1 MASTYDFRNLSPYR
15 YVSTSGVVIPDTSDI
30 QDEVVSMFKAVFGQN
45 IDTTPETIIGRLI
58 EAFTVFLRDTVGITA
73 QNACQYN
80 LNAATGI
87 YLDALGALFGVA
99 RNSSSRSSVT
109 VTLTGDVNTAIPA
122 GTMFATRDGDA
133 FYLDSDA
140 TIPSVE
146 EETGTGKA
154 SVSGTA
160 LSMNYGPVKCL
171 RGDMVSIVSP
181 ISGLDSVT
189 NANDAMLGSLG
200 ESDDS
205 YRNRIRSAIG
215 GFGGMVPSVY
225 KALYEATYDIDSKT
239 YKSVHH
245 ALVLN
250 NGDGIAVT
258 IKGVTLAPHSIFVC
272 IDAPA
277 TITDGW
283 KESIANAI
291 AKSKSLGC
299 GMTSTSDNKTI
310 SYNAHADYGGI
321 ATKFYPAQPHYIGI
335 STTWMAPIGEPT
347 DLSNRL
353 EEIISGFGIGAT
365 ITPEEVLSTLALEYP
380 SYRVLSVSFGAG
392 VESVP
397 LNANEIG
404 TTVQPQQS

>member
-140 TIPSVE
+140 TIPSAE
-146 EETGTGKA
+146 EETETGKA
-154 SVSGTA
+154 SISGTA
-160 LSMNYGPVKCL
+160 LSMNYGPVRCL

-189 NANDAMLGSLG
+189 NANDATLGSLG

-225 KALYEATYDIDSKT
+225 KALYEATYGDNSD
-239 YKSVHH
+239 KSVRH

-258 IKGVTLAPHSIFVC
+258 MKGVTLAPHSIFVC
-272 IDAPA
+272 VDAPA
-277 TITDGW
+277 TITEGW
-283 KESIANAI
+283 KESVADAI

-299 GMTSTSDNKTI
+299 GMTSIDDNKTI
-310 SYNAHADYGGI
+310 EKNAHADYGGI
-321 ATKFYPAQPHYIGI
+321 VTRFYPAQPHLINI
-335 STTWMAPIGEPT
+335 STTWMAPIGEPPG
-347 DLSNRL
+347 LSNRL
-353 EEIISGFGIGAT
+353 KEIISGFGIGAT
-365 ITPEEVLSTLALEYP
+365 ITPEEVLSALALEYP

-392 VESVP
+392 VESVS

-404 TTVQPQQS
+404 TTRS

>member
-15 YVSTSGVVIPDTSDI
+15 YVSTSGVVIPDTTDI

-58 EAFTVFLRDTVGITA
+58 DAFTVFLRDTVGITA
-73 QNACQYN
+73 QNACQFN
-80 LNAATGI
+80 LNVATGI
-87 YLDALGALFGVA
+87 YLDALGALFGVS
-99 RNSSSRSSVT
+99 RNSSFRSSVT
-109 VTLTGDVNTAIPA
+109 VILTGDVKTTIPA

-133 FYLDSDA
+133 FYLDSYA

-146 EETGTGKA
+146 EGAGTGKA
-154 SVSGTA
+154 SASGTA

-189 NANDAMLGSLG
+189 NANDATIGSLG

-225 KALYEATYDIDSKT
+225 KELYAATYIDGTTTKNSAKH
-239 YKSVHH
+239 V
-245 ALVLN
+245 LVLN
-250 NGDGIAVT
+250 NGDGIAST
-258 IKGVTLAPHSIFVC
+258 QREVTLAPHSIFVC
-272 IDAPA
+272 V
-277 TITDGW
+277 DGPSGYASNDTW
-283 KESIANAI
+283 KSSIADAV

-299 GMTSTSDNKTI
+299 ATTYIQGSIQQS
-310 SYNAHADYGGI
+310 ADSELGGI
-321 ATKFYPAQPHYIGI
+321 TVNFYVAQPQPITVVSTWSNGI
-335 STTWMAPIGEPT
+335 TTDQI
-347 DLSNRL
+347 SNYQETL

-365 ITPEEVLSTLALEYP
+365 ITSEQVLNSLALAYP
-380 SYRVLSVSFGAG
+380 TLRVLTVTLNGGSSVS
-392 VESVP
+392 
-397 LNANEIG
+397 LNGKQIG
-404 TTVQPQQS
+404 TVAT

>member
-30 QDEVVSMFKAVFGQN
+30 QEEVVSMFKAVFGQN

-87 YLDALGALFGVA
+87 YLDALGALFGIA

-133 FYLDSDA
+133 FYLDSDV

-146 EETGTGKA
+146 EEAGTGKA
-154 SVSGTA
+154 STSGTA

-189 NANDAMLGSLG
+189 NENDATLGSLG

-225 KALYEATYDIDSKT
+225 KALYEATYGDDSA
-239 YKSVHH
+239 KSVRH

-258 IKGVTLAPHSIFVC
+258 MKGVTLAPHSIFVC
-272 IDAPA
+272 VDAPA
-277 TITDGW
+277 TITEGW
-283 KESIANAI
+283 KESVANAI

-299 GMTSTSDNKTI
+299 GMTSIDDNKTI
-310 SYNAHADYGGI
+310 EKNASDDLGGI
-321 ATKFYPAQPHYIGI
+321 LTKFYPAQPHYINI
-335 STTWMAPIGEPT
+335 STTWMAPIGEPPN
-347 DLSNRL
+347 LSNRL

-365 ITPEEVLSTLALEYP
+365 ITPKEVLSALALEYP
-380 SYRVLSVSFGAG
+380 SYRVLSVSFGGGAT
-392 VESVP
+392 SVP

-404 TTVQPQQS
+404 TTRS

>member
-30 QDEVVSMFKAVFGQN
+30 QEEVVSMFKSVFGQN

-109 VTLTGDVNTAIPA
+109 VILTGDVNTAIPA
-122 GTMFATRDGDA
+122 GTMFANRDGDA

-140 TIPSVE
+140 TIPSAE

-154 SVSGTA
+154 STSGTA
-160 LSMNYGPVKCL
+160 LSMNYGPIKCL

-189 NANDAMLGSLG
+189 NANDATLGSLG

-225 KALYEATYDIDSKT
+225 KALYEATYGDNSA
-239 YKSVHH
+239 KSVRH

-250 NGDGIAVT
+250 NGDGIAVS

-272 IDAPA
+272 VDAPA
-277 TITDGW
+277 TITEGW
-283 KESIANAI
+283 KESVANAI

-299 GMTSTSDNKTI
+299 GMTSIDDNKTI
-310 SYNAHADYGGI
+310 EKNAHADYGGI
-321 ATKFYPAQPHYIGI
+321 TTKFYPAKPHLINI
-335 STTWMAPIGEPT
+335 STTWMAPIGEPP
-347 DLSNRL
+347 DLPNRL

-365 ITPEEVLSTLALEYP
+365 ITPEEVLSALALKYP

-404 TTVQPQQS
+404 TTRSQQP

>member
-30 QDEVVSMFKAVFGQN
+30 QEEVVSMFKAVFGQN

-109 VTLTGDVNTAIPA
+109 VTMTGDVNTAIPA
-122 GTMFATRDGDA
+122 GTMFATRDGDT

-140 TIPSVE
+140 TLQVAEGE
-146 EETGTGKA
+146 EVAMAT
-154 SVSGTA
+154 GTA

-189 NANDAMLGSLG
+189 NANDATLGSLG

-225 KALYEATYDIDSKT
+225 KELYAATYVDGATTK
-239 YKSVHH
+239 KSAKHV
-245 ALVLN
+245 LVLN
-250 NGDGIAVT
+250 NGDGIAST
-258 IKGVTLAPHSIFVC
+258 QREVTLAPHSIFVC
-272 IDAPA
+272 V
-277 TITDGW
+277 DGPSGYASNVAW
-283 KESIANAI
+283 KSSIADAV

-299 GMTSTSDNKTI
+299 ATTYIQGSI
-310 SYNAHADYGGI
+310 QQAADPKLGGI
-321 ATKFYPAQPHYIGI
+321 TVNFYVAQPQPITVVSTWSNGI
-335 STTWMAPIGEPT
+335 TTDQI
-347 DLSNRL
+347 SNYQATL

-365 ITPEEVLSTLALEYP
+365 ITSEQVLSSLALAYP
-380 SYRVLSVSFGAG
+380 TLRVLTVMLNGGSSVS
-392 VESVP
+392 
-397 LNANEIG
+397 LNGKQIG
-404 TTVQPQQS
+404 TVAT

>member
-30 QDEVVSMFKAVFGQN
+30 QDEVVSMFKAVFGQD

-109 VTLTGDVNTAIPA
+109 LTLTGDVNTAIPA
-122 GTMFATRDGDA
+122 GTMFATRDGDT

-140 TIPSVE
+140 TLQVAEGE
-146 EETGTGKA
+146 EVATAT
-154 SVSGTA
+154 GTA

-189 NANDAMLGSLG
+189 NANDATLGSLG

-225 KALYEATYDIDSKT
+225 KALYEATYGDNSA
-239 YKSVHH
+239 KSVRH

-258 IKGVTLAPHSIFVC
+258 MKGVTLEPHSIFVC
-272 IDAPA
+272 VDAPA
-277 TITDGW
+277 TITNGW
-283 KESIANAI
+283 KESVANAI

-299 GMTSTSDNKTI
+299 GMTSISDNKTI

-335 STTWMAPIGEPT
+335 STTWMSPVGEPT
-347 DLSNRL
+347 DLSDRL
-353 EEIISGFGIGAT
+353 EEIVSGFGIGAT
-365 ITPEEVLSTLALEYP
+365 ITPEEVLSALALEYP

-392 VESVP
+392 VISVS

-404 TTVQPQQS
+404 TTIQPQQS

>member
-1 MASTYDFRNLSPYR
+1 MAITYDFRNLSPYR

-30 QDEVVSMFKAVFGQN
+30 QEEVVFMFKAVFGQN

-109 VTLTGDVNTAIPA
+109 LTLTGDVNTAIPA

-140 TIPSVE
+140 TLQVVE
-146 EETGTGKA
+146 GEEVATAT
-154 SVSGTA
+154 GTA

-171 RGDMVSIVSP
+171 RGNMVSIVSP

-189 NANDAMLGSLG
+189 NANDATLGSLG

-215 GFGGMVPSVY
+215 GVGGMVPSVY
-225 KALYEATYDIDSKT
+225 KALYEATYGDNSA
-239 YKSVHH
+239 KSVRH

-250 NGDGIAVT
+250 NGDGIAVS

-277 TITDGW
+277 TITEGW
-283 KESIANAI
+283 KESVANAI

-299 GMTSTSDNKTI
+299 GMTSIDDNKTI
-310 SYNAHADYGGI
+310 EKNAHADYGGI
-321 ATKFYPAQPHYIGI
+321 TTKFYPAQPHYIGI
-335 STTWMAPIGEPT
+335 STTWMAPIGEPP
-347 DLSNRL
+347 DLSDRL

-365 ITPEEVLSTLALEYP
+365 ITPEEVLSALALAYP

>member
-30 QDEVVSMFKAVFGQN
+30 QEEVVSMFKAVFGQN

-109 VTLTGDVNTAIPA
+109 VTLTGDVNTSIPA

-140 TIPSVE
+140 AIPSAE

-154 SVSGTA
+154 STSGTA
-160 LSMNYGPVKCL
+160 LSMNYGPIKCL

-189 NANDAMLGSLG
+189 NANDATLGSLG

-225 KALYEATYDIDSKT
+225 KTLYEATYGDNSA
-239 YKSVHH
+239 KSVRH

-258 IKGVTLAPHSIFVC
+258 MKGVTLAPHSIFVC
-272 IDAPA
+272 VDAPA
-277 TITDGW
+277 TITEGW
-283 KESIANAI
+283 KESVANAI

-299 GMTSTSDNKTI
+299 GMTSIDDNKTI
-310 SYNAHADYGGI
+310 EKNAHADYGGI
-321 ATKFYPAQPHYIGI
+321 TTKFYPAQPHTINI
-335 STTWMAPIGEPT
+335 STTWMAPIGEPP
-347 DLSNRL
+347 DLPNRL

-365 ITPEEVLSTLALEYP
+365 ITPEEVLSALASEYP

-404 TTVQPQQS
+404 TTRS

>member
-30 QDEVVSMFKAVFGQN
+30 QEEVVSMFKAVFGQN

-99 RNSSSRSSVT
+99 RNPSSRSSVT

-122 GTMFATRDGDA
+122 GTMFANRDGDA

-146 EETGTGKA
+146 EETGTVKA
-154 SVSGTA
+154 ATSGTA

-189 NANDAMLGSLG
+189 NENDATLGSLG

-225 KALYEATYDIDSKT
+225 KALYEATYGDNSA
-239 YKSVHH
+239 KSVRH

-250 NGDGIAVT
+250 NGDGIAVSM
-258 IKGVTLAPHSIFVC
+258 KGVTLAPHSIFVC
-272 IDAPA
+272 VDAPA
-277 TITDGW
+277 DITEGW
-283 KESIANAI
+283 KESVANAI

-299 GMTSTSDNKTI
+299 GMTSKDDNKTI
-310 SYNAHADYGGI
+310 EKNASDDFGGI
-321 ATKFYPAQPHYIGI
+321 LTKFYPAQPHYINI
-335 STTWMAPIGEPT
+335 YTTWMAPIGEPP

-353 EEIISGFGIGAT
+353 EEIVAGFGIGAT
-365 ITPEEVLSTLALEYP
+365 ITPEEVLSALALEYP
-380 SYRVLSVSFGAG
+380 SYRVLSVSFGGGAT
-392 VESVP
+392 SVP

-404 TTVQPQQS
+404 TTRS

>member
-30 QDEVVSMFKAVFGQN
+30 QEEVVSMFKAVFGQN

-58 EAFTVFLRDTVGITA
+58 EAFTVFLRDTIGITA

-87 YLDALGALFGVA
+87 YLDALGALFGVK

-122 GTMFATRDGDA
+122 GTMFANRDGDA

-140 TIPSVE
+140 AIPSAE

-154 SVSGTA
+154 STSGTA

-189 NANDAMLGSLG
+189 NANDATLGSLG

-225 KALYEATYDIDSKT
+225 KALYEATYGDNSA
-239 YKSVHH
+239 KSVRH

-250 NGDGIAVT
+250 NGDGIAVSM
-258 IKGVTLAPHSIFVC
+258 KGVTLAPHSIFVC
-272 IDAPA
+272 VDAPA

-283 KESIANAI
+283 KESVANAI

-299 GMTSTSDNKTI
+299 GMTEINDDNTI
-310 SYNAHADYGGI
+310 TYDADSEYGGI

-335 STTWMAPIGEPT
+335 STTWMAPIGEPI
-347 DLSNRL
+347 DLSERL
-353 EEIISGFGIGAT
+353 EEIIAGFGIGAT
-365 ITPEEVLSTLALEYP
+365 ITPEEVLSALALEYP

-392 VESVP
+392 VTSVS

>member
-15 YVSTSGVVIPDTSDI
+15 YVSTSGVVIPDTRDI
-30 QDEVVSMFKAVFGQN
+30 QEEVVSMFKAVFGQN

-99 RNSSSRSSVT
+99 RNSSYRSSVT
-109 VTLTGDVNTAIPA
+109 ITRTGDVNTAIPA

-133 FYLDSDA
+133 FYLDSDS

-154 SVSGTA
+154 SASGTA

-181 ISGLDSVT
+181 ISGLNSVT
-189 NANDAMLGSLG
+189 NANDATLGSLG

-225 KALYEATYDIDSKT
+225 KALYEATYGDDSA
-239 YKSVHH
+239 KSVHH

-258 IKGVTLAPHSIFVC
+258 MKGVTLAPHSIFVC
-272 IDAPA
+272 VDAPA
-277 TITDGW
+277 TITEGW
-283 KESIANAI
+283 KESVANAI

-299 GMTSTSDNKTI
+299 DMTSIDDNKTI
-310 SYNAHADYGGI
+310 EKNARADYGGI
-321 ATKFYPAQPHYIGI
+321 TTKFYPAQPRSINI
-335 STTWMAPIGEPT
+335 STTWMAPIGEPPN
-347 DLSNRL
+347 LSNRL

-365 ITPEEVLSTLALEYP
+365 ITPEEVLSALALAYP

>member
-1 MASTYDFRNLSPYR
+1 MACTYDFRNLSPYR

-45 IDTTPETIIGRLI
+45 IDTTSETIIGRLI

-109 VTLTGDVNTAIPA
+109 VTMTGDVNTAIPA

-133 FYLDSDA
+133 FYLDSDV

-146 EETGTGKA
+146 EEAGTGKA
-154 SVSGTA
+154 SAGGTA

-189 NANDAMLGSLG
+189 NANDATLGSLG

-225 KALYEATYDIDSKT
+225 KALYEATYGDNSA
-239 YKSVHH
+239 KSVRH
-245 ALVLN
+245 AIVLN
-250 NGDGIAVT
+250 NGDGIAVSM
-258 IKGVTLAPHSIFVC
+258 KGVTLAPHSIFVC
-272 IDAPA
+272 VDAPA

-283 KESIANAI
+283 KESVANAI

-299 GMTSTSDNKTI
+299 GMTFTSDNKTI

-321 ATKFYPAQPHYIGI
+321 VTKFYPAQPHYIGI
-335 STTWMAPIGEPT
+335 STTWMAPIGEPD
-347 DLSNRL
+347 DLSDRL

-365 ITPEEVLSTLALEYP
+365 ITPEEVLSALALAYP
-380 SYRVLSVSFGAG
+380 SYRVLSVSFGGGAT
-392 VESVP
+392 SVP

-404 TTVQPQQS
+404 TTRS

>member
-58 EAFTVFLRDTVGITA
+58 EAFTVFFRDTVGITA

-87 YLDALGALFGVA
+87 YLDALGALFGVS

-122 GTMFATRDGDA
+122 GTIFATRDGDA

-140 TIPSVE
+140 TIPSAE

-154 SVSGTA
+154 STSGTA

-171 RGDMVSIVSP
+171 RGDMISIVSP

-189 NANDAMLGSLG
+189 NANDATLGSLG

-225 KALYEATYDIDSKT
+225 KALYEATYGDNSA
-239 YKSVHH
+239 KSVRH

-250 NGDGIAVT
+250 NGDGIAVSM
-258 IKGVTLAPHSIFVC
+258 KGVTLAPHSIFVC
-272 IDAPA
+272 VDAPA
-277 TITDGW
+277 TITEGW
-283 KESIANAI
+283 KESVANAI

-299 GMTSTSDNKTI
+299 GMTSIDDNKTI
-310 SYNAHADYGGI
+310 EKNASDDLGGI
-321 ATKFYPAQPHYIGI
+321 LTKFYPAQPHYINI
-335 STTWMAPIGEPT
+335 STTWMAPIGKPPN
-347 DLSNRL
+347 LSNRL

-365 ITPEEVLSTLALEYP
+365 ITPEEVLSALALEYP
-380 SYRVLSVSFGAG
+380 SYRVLSVSFGVG
-392 VESVP
+392 VESIS

>member
-58 EAFTVFLRDTVGITA
+58 EAFTVFFRDTVGITA

-109 VTLTGDVNTAIPA
+109 LTLTGDVNTAIHA
-122 GTMFATRDGDA
+122 GTMFATRDGDT

-140 TIPSVE
+140 TLQVVE
-146 EETGTGKA
+146 GEEVATAT
-154 SVSGTA
+154 GTA

-189 NANDAMLGSLG
+189 NANDATLGSLG

-225 KALYEATYDIDSKT
+225 KALYEATYGDNSA
-239 YKSVHH
+239 KSVRH

-258 IKGVTLAPHSIFVC
+258 MKGVTLAPHSIFVC
-272 IDAPA
+272 VDAPA
-277 TITDGW
+277 TITEGW
-283 KESIANAI
+283 KESVANAI

-299 GMTSTSDNKTI
+299 GMTSIDDNKTI
-310 SYNAHADYGGI
+310 EKNAHADYGGI
-321 ATKFYPAQPHYIGI
+321 TTKFYPAQPHYINI
-335 STTWMAPIGEPT
+335 STTWMSPIGEPP
-347 DLSNRL
+347 DLSDRL
-353 EEIISGFGIGAT
+353 EDIISGFGIGAT
-365 ITPEEVLSTLALEYP
+365 ITPEEVLSALALEYP
-380 SYRVLSVSFGAG
+380 SYRVLSVSFSGGAT
-392 VESVP
+392 SIP

-404 TTVQPQQS
+404 TTIQPQQS

>member
-30 QDEVVSMFKAVFGQN
+30 QEEVVSMFKAVFGQN

-99 RNSSSRSSVT
+99 RNSSSRSSVI

-181 ISGLDSVT
+181 ISGLDSIT
-189 NANDAMLGSLG
+189 NANDATLGSLG

-225 KALYEATYDIDSKT
+225 KALYEATYGDNSA
-239 YKSVHH
+239 KSVRH

-250 NGDGIAVT
+250 NGDGIAVS

-272 IDAPA
+272 VDAPA
-277 TITDGW
+277 TITEEW
-283 KESIANAI
+283 KESVANAI

-299 GMTSTSDNKTI
+299 GMTSIDDNKTI
-310 SYNAHADYGGI
+310 EKNARTDYGGI
-321 ATKFYPAQPHYIGI
+321 TTKFYPAQPHYIDI
-335 STTWMAPIGEPT
+335 STTWMAPMGEPP

-353 EEIISGFGIGAT
+353 EEIVSGFGIGAT
-365 ITPEEVLSTLALEYP
+365 ITPEEVLSALALAYP
-380 SYRVLSVSFGAG
+380 SYRVLSVSFSGGAT
-392 VESVP
+392 SVS

-404 TTVQPQQS
+404 TTIQPQQS

>member
-30 QDEVVSMFKAVFGQN
+30 QEEVVSMFKAVFGQN

-109 VTLTGDVNTAIPA
+109 VTLTGGVNTAIPA
-122 GTMFATRDGDA
+122 GTMFANRDGDA

-140 TIPSVE
+140 TIPSAE

-154 SVSGTA
+154 STSGTA

-189 NANDAMLGSLG
+189 NENDATLGSLG

-225 KALYEATYDIDSKT
+225 KALYEATYGDNSE
-239 YKSVHH
+239 KSVRH

-250 NGDGIAVT
+250 NGDGIAVSM
-258 IKGVTLAPHSIFVC
+258 KGVTLAPHSIFVC
-272 IDAPA
+272 VDTPA
-277 TITDGW
+277 TITEGW
-283 KESIANAI
+283 KESVANAI

-299 GMTSTSDNKTI
+299 GMTSIDDNKTI
-310 SYNAHADYGGI
+310 EKNASDDLGGI
-321 ATKFYPAQPHYIGI
+321 LTKFYPAQPHYINI
-335 STTWMAPIGEPT
+335 STTWMAPIGEPPN
-347 DLSNRL
+347 LSNRL

-365 ITPEEVLSTLALEYP
+365 ITPEEVLSALALKYP

-404 TTVQPQQS
+404 TTRS

>member
-30 QDEVVSMFKAVFGQN
+30 QDEVVSMFKSVFGQN

-99 RNSSSRSSVT
+99 RNSSSRSSVA
-109 VTLTGDVNTAIPA
+109 VTLTGESDTTIPA

-133 FYLDSDA
+133 FYLNSDA
-140 TIPSVE
+140 TLQVAEGE
-146 EETGTGKA
+146 EVATAT
-154 SVSGTA
+154 GTA

-171 RGDMVSIVSP
+171 RGDMISIVSP

-189 NANDAMLGSLG
+189 NANDATLGSLG

-215 GFGGMVPSVY
+215 GFGGMIPSVY
-225 KALYEATYDIDSKT
+225 KALYEATYGNNSE
-239 YKSVHH
+239 KSIRH

-258 IKGVTLAPHSIFVC
+258 MKGVTLASHSIFVC
-272 IDAPA
+272 VDAPA

-321 ATKFYPAQPHYIGI
+321 STKFYPAQPHYINI
-335 STTWMAPIGEPT
+335 STTWMSPIGEPP
-347 DLSNRL
+347 DLSDRL
-353 EEIISGFGIGAT
+353 EDIISGFGIGAT
-365 ITPEEVLSTLALEYP
+365 ITPEEVLSALALEYP
-380 SYRVLSVSFGAG
+380 SYRVLSVSFSGGAT
-392 VESVP
+392 SVP

-404 TTVQPQQS
+404 TTKSPQQS

>member
-1 MASTYDFRNLSPYR
+1 MATTHDFNNLSLYR

-122 GTMFATRDGDA
+122 GTMFSTRDGDA
-133 FYLDSDA
+133 FYLDSDM
-140 TIPSVE
+140 TIPSAE
-146 EETGTGKA
+146 EDTGTGKA
-154 SVSGTA
+154 SASGTA

-189 NANDAMLGSLG
+189 NANDATLGSLG

-225 KALYEATYDIDSKT
+225 KALYEATYGNNST
-239 YKSVHH
+239 KSVHH

-250 NGDGIAVT
+250 NGDGIAVSM
-258 IKGVTLAPHSIFVC
+258 KGVTLAPHSIFVC
-272 IDAPA
+272 VDAPA

-283 KESIANAI
+283 KESVANAI

-299 GMTSTSDNKTI
+299 GMTEIDDDNTI
-310 SYNAHADYGGI
+310 TCEADPKYGGI
-321 ATKFYPAQPHYIGI
+321 ATKFYPAQPHYINI
-335 STTWMAPIGEPT
+335 STTWMAPIGEPI
-347 DLSNRL
+347 DLSDRL

-365 ITPEEVLSTLALEYP
+365 ITPEEVLSALALEYP

-392 VESVP
+392 VESVS

-404 TTVQPQQS
+404 TI

>member
-140 TIPSVE
+140 TIPSAE
-146 EETGTGKA
+146 EEAGTGKA

-181 ISGLDSVT
+181 ISGLDSIT
-189 NANDAMLGSLG
+189 NANDATLGSLG

-225 KALYEATYDIDSKT
+225 KALYEATYGDNSA
-239 YKSVHH
+239 KSVRH

-250 NGDGIAVT
+250 NGDGIAVSM
-258 IKGVTLAPHSIFVC
+258 KGVTLAPHSIFVC
-272 IDAPA
+272 VDAPA
-277 TITDGW
+277 TITKGW
-283 KESIANAI
+283 KESVANAI

-299 GMTSTSDNKTI
+299 GMTSIDDDKTI
-310 SYNAHADYGGI
+310 EKNAHADYGGI
-321 ATKFYPAQPHYIGI
+321 TTKFYPAQPHTINI
-335 STTWMAPIGEPT
+335 STTWMAPIGEPP
-347 DLSNRL
+347 DLSERL

-365 ITPEEVLSTLALEYP
+365 ITPEEVLSALALEYP
-380 SYRVLSVSFGAG
+380 SYRVLSVSFSGGAT
-392 VESVP
+392 SVP

-404 TTVQPQQS
+404 TTRS

>member
-30 QDEVVSMFKAVFGQN
+30 QEEVVSMFKAVFGQN

-122 GTMFATRDGDA
+122 GTMFANRDGDA

-154 SVSGTA
+154 SISGTA

-189 NANDAMLGSLG
+189 NENDATLGNLG

-225 KALYEATYDIDSKT
+225 KALYEATYGDNSA
-239 YKSVHH
+239 KSVRH

-258 IKGVTLAPHSIFVC
+258 MKGVTLAPHSIFVC
-272 IDAPA
+272 VDAPA

-299 GMTSTSDNKTI
+299 GMTSIDDNKTI
-310 SYNAHADYGGI
+310 EKNASDDLGWI
-321 ATKFYPAQPHYIGI
+321 LTKFYPAQPHYINI
-335 STTWMAPIGEPT
+335 STTWMAPIGEPP

-353 EEIISGFGIGAT
+353 EEIVAGFGIGAT
-365 ITPEEVLSTLALEYP
+365 ITPEEVLSALALEYP
-380 SYRVLSVSFGAG
+380 SYRVLSVSFGGGAT
-392 VESVP
+392 SVP

-404 TTVQPQQS
+404 TTRS

>member
-109 VTLTGDVNTAIPA
+109 VTLTGDVDTAIPA

-140 TIPSVE
+140 TIPSAE
-146 EETGTGKA
+146 EEAGTGKA

-181 ISGLDSVT
+181 ISGLDSIT
-189 NANDAMLGSLG
+189 NANDATLGSLG

-225 KALYEATYDIDSKT
+225 KALYEATYGDNSA
-239 YKSVHH
+239 KSVRH

-250 NGDGIAVT
+250 NGDGIAVSM
-258 IKGVTLAPHSIFVC
+258 KGVTLAPHSIFVC
-272 IDAPA
+272 VDAPA
-277 TITDGW
+277 TITEGW
-283 KESIANAI
+283 KESVANAI

-299 GMTSTSDNKTI
+299 GMTSIDDKKTI
-310 SYNAHADYGGI
+310 EKNAHADYGGI
-321 ATKFYPAQPHYIGI
+321 TTKFYPAQPHTINI
-335 STTWMAPIGEPT
+335 STTWMAPIGKPP
-347 DLSNRL
+347 DLSERL

-365 ITPEEVLSTLALEYP
+365 ITPEEVLSALALEYP
-380 SYRVLSVSFGAG
+380 SYRVLSVSFSGGAT
-392 VESVP
+392 SVP

-404 TTVQPQQS
+404 TTRS

>member
-99 RNSSSRSSVT
+99 RNASSRSNVT

-133 FYLDSDA
+133 FYLDSDV

-146 EETGTGKA
+146 EETETDKA

-189 NANDAMLGSLG
+189 NENDAALGSLG

-225 KALYEATYDIDSKT
+225 KALYEATYGDNSA
-239 YKSVHH
+239 KSVRH

-250 NGDGIAVT
+250 NGDGIAVSM
-258 IKGVTLAPHSIFVC
+258 KGVTLAPHSIFVC
-272 IDAPA
+272 VDAPA
-277 TITDGW
+277 TITEGW
-283 KESIANAI
+283 KESVANAI

-299 GMTSTSDNKTI
+299 GMTSIDDNKTI
-310 SYNAHADYGGI
+310 EKNAHADYGGI
-321 ATKFYPAQPHYIGI
+321 TTKFYPAQPHYIDI
-335 STTWMAPIGEPT
+335 STTWMAPIGEPP
-347 DLSNRL
+347 DLPNRL
-353 EEIISGFGIGAT
+353 EEIVAGFGIGAT
-365 ITPEEVLSTLALEYP
+365 ITPEEILSALALEYP
-380 SYRVLSVSFGAG
+380 SYRVLSVSFGG
-392 VESVP
+392 GDTSVP

-404 TTVQPQQS
+404 TTIQPQQS